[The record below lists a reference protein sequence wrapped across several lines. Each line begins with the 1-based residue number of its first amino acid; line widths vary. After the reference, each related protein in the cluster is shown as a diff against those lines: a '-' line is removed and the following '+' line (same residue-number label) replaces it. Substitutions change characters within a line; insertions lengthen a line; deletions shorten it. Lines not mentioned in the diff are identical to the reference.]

1 MKKVV
6 EALLTLTS
14 TIFQRRVPCLS
25 IFIIM
30 KDEDFINTSMK
41 TFSQYLEEKLILYGQ
56 GKKYGQIVFLAGGA
70 GSGKGFAIS
79 NFMEKEKFKI
89 RDVDEWKKSFIKMA
103 DLQDKHPEIKGLNLK
118 NPKDVYKIHIFVKKL
133 GIKDKSLDIMLAD
146 ANTDR
151 LPNIMFDITMKDVSD
166 IGDIIPKLE
175 KAGYDSKNIHLTWVL
190 TDYSV
195 AIVNNRNRDRVV
207 PEDIMLLSHEGAAT
221 NMYDVIKGKLPRG
234 LNGGVRVVLNNR
246 ENTIPYLDPK
256 TNKSVKTKTG
266 NLIIKDFTYLT
277 FKKEGKTIAPESDVK
292 KEVMGWIAAN
302 VPKTKL
308 TKDFSYSE

>member
-1 MKKVV
+1 
-6 EALLTLTS
+6 
-14 TIFQRRVPCLS
+14 
-25 IFIIM
+25 M

-118 NPKDVYKIHIFVKKL
+118 NPKDVYKIHMFVKKL

-221 NMYDVIKGKLPRG
+221 SMYSVIKGKLPRG

-246 ENTIPYLDPK
+246 ENTIPYVDPK
-256 TNKSVKTKTG
+256 TKKIVKTKTG
-266 NLIIKDFTYLT
+266 NIIVTDFTYLT